1 MKKNMGTGDRSL
13 RAALVALCVILILSG
28 AVQEAWAIFLG
39 VLAAVLILTS
49 LAGFCPLYVPLRMST
64 KKPKKSG
71 D

>member
-28 AVQEAWAIFLG
+28 AVPKAWAIFLG

-49 LAGFCPLYVPLRMST
+49 LAGFCPLYVPFRMST
-64 KKPKKSG
+64 KKREKSG